1 MKKRFKIILSFFIFT
16 LFLGIPQNVFLLKAS
31 ENDLESINKK
41 FIEKSFYILGPG
53 DLININIGKK
63 DKNFARLLTNV
74 TYFIFSI
81 PWKYHK
87 GDR

>member
-53 DLININIGKK
+53 DLINIKFFGLPEI
-63 DKNFARLLTNV
+63 
-74 TYFIFSI
+74 S
-81 PWKYHK
+81 
-87 GDR
+87 GDYQII